1 MTGFCGTLGFKSSG
15 RLANRNATIN
25 VTSFGRKR
33 ETFCDMQNFNLEGS
47 DDEYVSLIRKLK
59 ESGTEAVAS
68 KAFFLQPDAAFQ
80 DDGLSP

>member
-1 MTGFCGTLGFKSSG
+1 
-15 RLANRNATIN
+15 
-25 VTSFGRKR
+25 
-33 ETFCDMQNFNLEGS
+33 MQNFNLEGS

-80 DDGLSP
+80 DDGLSPWAEKGTCVEAIDD